1 MRVSKA
7 VMASNNR
14 KIIDNAAALFRQQGI
29 DATSVAQ
36 VMEAA
41 GLTHGGFYRHFE
53 SKEALV
59 VAALDS
65 AFERLM
71 APLAED
77 IETLGGQAALRRFA
91 EGYLSKGHALNRGQG
106 CPLAALAAEAD
117 RNQPSQKAALARGR
131 QRFIAVLAQA
141 LDNTVADKVAVATGL
156 LSVLVGALVMARA
169 CEDEAAMA
177 MALESGKGVFLG
189 LVSGP

>member
-14 KIIDNAAALFRQQGI
+14 KIIENAAVLFRQQGI

-59 VAALDS
+59 VAALDC
-65 AFERLM
+65 AFEGLT
-71 APLAED
+71 APLVENL
-77 IETLGGQAALRRFA
+77 ESLGGKPALRRFA
-91 EGYLSKGHALNRGQG
+91 EEYLSMGHALNRGKG

-131 QRFIAVLAQA
+131 ERFIELLAQGLDKTVEDKTA
-141 LDNTVADKVAVATGL
+141 LATGL

-189 LVSGP
+189 LVSEY